1 MKFKKESEK
10 GKDKEKCVTELHCCI
25 HETNVTL

>member
-10 GKDKEKCVTELHCCI
+10 GKDKCVTELHCCI
-25 HETNVTL
+25 PETSVTL